1 MRIVEDEYNWKR
13 AEPTVVTL
21 TQTPSTIEFETP
33 LKIYRFRGEGE
44 FSIFADEEMSELIYS
59 GIFPFE
65 PEIPICCTG
74 LTFVAGIVT
83 PSEDDETDGNGE
95 SEDETEVAES
105 DEGEEEENTED
116 NEADD
121 TGEDGGDTEEEIQ
134 TGEPIDPVA
143 ITLISETGIQKTV
156 LDEYLNTTEGMSY
169 ISNGYNDDGTYS
181 TAGLTDFIFN
191 GVAASTLYISSN
203 HWIGFGVNTSQLYIL
218 QRDGCSTAIW
228 RQEGECGNG
237 VKFLKIRFEGYTV
250 YSQRVESNRL
260 IFELFIMSNKDMFLN
275 IIQTPT
281 SGNTGT
287 SQMVC
292 NNRTIALSLADP
304 TGAGGGTMVSFY
316 HEDEEGKEWRIVYD
330 NYKGIDYFSYGF
342 LLKAEDMYCTIS
354 DGVLKEIQTTVPT
367 AADFYE
373 YGFLDVPSS
382 EILIGIDNPQI
393 LYWRAGGDAEV
404 IKNVAKAYPYPH
416 TIKCVVDMSHISI
429 LGIMMMTAQYS
440 GDVRVMYSLDNEETY
455 TDEITLDEWLNMDVV
470 ELWESLPENKKLFLI
485 FVLHDNATISRFK
498 ITYEN

>member
-13 AEPTVVTL
+13 ANPTVITL
-21 TQTPSTIEFETP
+21 TETPTSIEFETP

-59 GIFPFE
+59 GIFPYE
-65 PEIPICCTG
+65 PVIPICCTG
-74 LTFVAGIVT
+74 LTFVAGIVEAKEEVPDDNEELEADT
-83 PSEDDETDGNGE
+83 DGDDEQDNTQDNE
-95 SEDETEVAES
+95 EDEV
-105 DEGEEEENTED
+105 
-116 NEADD
+116 
-121 TGEDGGDTEEEIQ
+121 
-134 TGEPIDPVA
+134 EPKDLIEPTT

-181 TAGLTDFIFN
+181 TAGLSEFMFN
-191 GVAASTLYISSN
+191 GVEAGTLYISSN
-203 HWIGFGVNTSQLYIL
+203 HWIGFGVNAAQLYIL

-228 RQEGECGNG
+228 RQEGTCGNG

-250 YSQRVESNRL
+250 YSDRGDYHRL

-275 IIQTPT
+275 IIRTPT
-281 SGNTGT
+281 NGNIGT
-287 SQMVC
+287 SQLVC
-292 NNRTIALSLADP
+292 NNQTIPLSLADP
-304 TGAGGGTMVSFY
+304 TGEGGGKMVSFY
-316 HEDEEGKEWRIVYD
+316 HLDEEGKTWNIVYD

-342 LLKAEDMYCTIS
+342 LLKADGMYCTIV
-354 DGVLKEIQTTVPT
+354 DDVLKELMEETPT

-373 YGFLDVPSS
+373 FGFLEVPSS
-382 EILIGIDNPQI
+382 EIMVAIDNPQI
-393 LYWRAGGDAEV
+393 LYWRAGGDTEL
-404 IKNVAKAYPYPH
+404 IKTVAKAYPYPKY
-416 TIKCVVDMSHISI
+416 IKSEVNMSHISI

-440 GDVRVMYSLDNEETY
+440 GDVRVKFSLDNEETY
-455 TDEITLDEWLNMDVV
+455 SDEMSMDEWLNTDVD
-470 ELWESLPENKKLFLI
+470 ELWNSLPENKKLYLL

>member
-13 AEPTVVTL
+13 ADPTVITL
-21 TQTPSTIEFETP
+21 TETPTSIEFDTP

-74 LTFVAGIVT
+74 LTFVAGIVE
-83 PSEDDETDGNGE
+83 SGDEEEE
-95 SEDETEVAES
+95 SEDGENDQSDDNTSEPDSDTETEEVE
-105 DEGEEEENTED
+105 DDMQD
-116 NEADD
+116 NE
-121 TGEDGGDTEEEIQ
+121 EDEKAPVPK
-134 TGEPIDPVA
+134 EPIEPTA
-143 ITLISETGIQKTV
+143 ITLVSETGIQKTV
-156 LDEYLNTTEGMSY
+156 LDDYLNTTEGMSY

-181 TAGLTDFIFN
+181 TAGLPEFIFN
-191 GVAASTLYISSN
+191 GVAASTIYISSN

-228 RQEGECGNG
+228 RQEGTCGNG

-250 YSQRVESNRL
+250 YSQRVDSNRL

-275 IIQTPT
+275 VIQTPT

-292 NNRTIALSLADP
+292 NNQTTMLSLADP

-316 HEDEEGKEWRIVYD
+316 HLDEEGKTWNIVYD

-342 LLKAEDMYCTIS
+342 LLKADGMYCTVV
-354 DGVLKEIQTTVPT
+354 DGVLKELMEEVPT

-373 YGFLDVPSS
+373 FGFLEVPAS
-382 EILIGIDNPQI
+382 EIMVGIDNPQI
-393 LYWRAGGDAEV
+393 LYWRAGGDTEL
-404 IKNVAKAYPYPH
+404 IKDVVKAYPYPH
-416 TIKCVVDMSHISI
+416 TIKCEIDMSHISI

-440 GDVRVMYSLDNEETY
+440 GDVRVKYSLDNEETY
-455 TDEITLDEWLNMDVV
+455 SDEISMDEWLNTDVV
-470 ELWESLPENKKLFLI
+470 ELWNSLPENKKLFLL

>member
-21 TQTPSTIEFETP
+21 EESPVYIEFDTP

-44 FSIFADEEMSELIYS
+44 ITIYADEEMSELIYS

-74 LTFVAGIVT
+74 LTFVAGLL
-83 PSEDDETDGNGE
+83 SGD
-95 SEDETEVAES
+95 
-105 DEGEEEENTED
+105 EEEDTED
-116 NEADD
+116 KEVDD
-121 TGEDGGDTEEEIQ
+121 IEEMEDTLPI
-134 TGEPIDPVA
+134 EPVV

-156 LDEYLNTTEGMSY
+156 LDAYLNTTEGMSY

-181 TAGLTDFIFN
+181 TAGLPEFIFN
-191 GVAASTLYISSN
+191 GVKASTLYISSN

-228 RQEGECGNG
+228 RQEGTCGNG

-250 YSQRVESNRL
+250 YSQRVDSNRL

-292 NNRTIALSLADP
+292 NNQTTMLSLLDP
-304 TGAGGGTMVSFY
+304 TGEGGGTMVSFY
-316 HEDEEGKEWRIVYD
+316 HLDEEGKTWNIVYD

-342 LLKAEDMYCTIS
+342 LVKADDKYCTIVE
-354 DGVLKEIQTTVPT
+354 GVLKELFEESPT

-373 YGFLDVPSS
+373 FGFEEAPLS
-382 EILIGIDNPQI
+382 EILVGIDNPKI
-393 LYWRAGGDAEV
+393 LYWRAGGDTEL
-404 IKNVAKAYPYPH
+404 IKDVVKAYPYPH
-416 TIKCVVDMSHISI
+416 TIKCEIDMSHISI

-440 GDVRVMYSLDNEETY
+440 GDVRVRYSLDNEKTY
-455 TDEITLDEWLNMDVV
+455 TDEMTVDEWLNMDVV
-470 ELWESLPENKKLFLI
+470 ELWDSLPENKKLFLI